1 MPPADHAAILFD
13 TRHDH
18 RHCLKDAL
26 DRAAAL
32 CRDRGVRLTPIR
44 RRVLELV
51 WSGHRPLGAY
61 DILDALQ
68 AERRGAAPPTVYRA
82 LDFLRE
88 QGLVHRIESRN
99 SFVGCPDP
107 DTPHGGQFLIC
118 RTCAADRG
126 PSSGSYWGKTRMAS
140 SRRAR
145 WITCVS
151 STPRCSA
158 RRFAV
163 LRVTPVALST
173 GR

>member
-1 MPPADHAAILFD
+1 MPPTDHAAILFD
-13 TRHDH
+13 TSHDH

-51 WSGHRPLGAY
+51 WGGHRPLGAY

-68 AERRGAAPPTVYRA
+68 AERSGAAPPTVYRA

-118 RTCAADRG
+118 CTCGQAAELNDSAIDDAIRLSAARAGFVVGRRTIEIEGECPNCRHN
-126 PSSGSYWGKTRMAS
+126 
-140 SRRAR
+140 
-145 WITCVS
+145 
-151 STPRCSA
+151 
-158 RRFAV
+158 
-163 LRVTPVALST
+163 
-173 GR
+173 